1 MLACE
6 PSSTSVPVPLPVTV
20 TPLPEA
26 AARVPLG
33 TLSVTRIGLPPAS
46 TSLICSPVMPT
57 VVSSSVVQPVGS
69 VLTGA
74 SFTAVTARASVE
86 VAVAVPSLTV

>member
-1 MLACE
+1 
-6 PSSTSVPVPLPVTV
+6 VPVPLPVTV
-20 TPLPEA
+20 TPAPEA
-26 AARVPLG
+26 AVKDPAG
-33 TLSVTRIGLPPAS
+33 TLSVTRMGLAPAS

-74 SFTAVTARASVE
+74 SFTAVTASVSVE